1 MQAILD
7 ERKAKED
14 AILGYRFKPNE
25 LKTHIFVSQFE
36 NVIQA
41 EKARRLVRV
50 EAQKQKIIQHMK
62 PFTFYEEDE
71 KKFKERYNQVA
82 EPPKFLP
89 FKANP
94 IPWTSQV
101 NRYEDLM
108 TRGAD
113 KRKQKIEERARA
125 TLQNAKLPPR
135 MEMHDKKKKEK
146 DQNEVTQKH
155 IETRLRSKSFKA
167 KEVPQFSKLH
177 EDELKKLELKKS
189 SAKPTQPQPFTF
201 HEPKK
206 DPTLRGYLDKENDVN
221 LKNPS
226 VKKNIMDIIRKIQQ
240 KPKIEPASTK
250 ALDLLMA
257 ARRKDME
264 DKQKKEEQ
272 IMLEDR
278 AREDKQNR
286 LKERV
291 VNSKALVDNRQKLE
305 ETRKQKQDDFKS
317 NLREQNE
324 DYKNKLARSYQKVYN
339 KPLMFETI
347 GKKAD
352 KILLGKQFEERIK
365 EAHQDFNNSNN
376 IENSQNNSNMQQSQ
390 QPSQQI
396 EEN

>member
-1 MQAILD
+1 M
-7 ERKAKED
+7 
-14 AILGYRFKPNE
+14 
-25 LKTHIFVSQFE
+25 
-36 NVIQA
+36 
-41 EKARRLVRV
+41 
-50 EAQKQKIIQHMK
+50 
-62 PFTFYEEDE
+62 
-71 KKFKERYNQVA
+71 VA

-101 NRYEDLM
+101 NLYEDILKKK
-108 TRGAD
+108 AD
-113 KRKQKIEERARA
+113 NRKMKVEERART
-125 TLQNAKLPPR
+125 TLANAKLPPR
-135 MEMHDKKKKEK
+135 MEMHEKKKKEV
-146 DQNEVTQKH
+146 DSNMEAQKQ

-167 KEVPQFSKLH
+167 KEVPQFAKLH
-177 EDELKKLELKKS
+177 DDLIKNLEKKKS
-189 SAKPTQPQPFTF
+189 NAKPTVPNPFTF

-206 DPTLRGYLDKENDVN
+206 NASLRAYLDKENDVN

-257 ARRKDME
+257 ARRKDLE
-264 DKQKKEEQ
+264 DKQKKEEEQ
-272 IMLEDR
+272 HLEDR
-278 AREDKQNR
+278 AREEKQNR

-291 VNSKALVDNRQKLE
+291 VNSKALVDNRQKLD
-305 ETRKQKQDDFKS
+305 ETRKQKQEDFKN

-324 DYKNKLARSYQKVYN
+324 DYKNKLARSLQKVYN

-352 KILLGKQFEERIK
+352 KILLGQQFEERIK
-365 EAHQDFNNSNN
+365 EAHQDFNNSNSN
-376 IENSQNNSNMQQSQ
+376 NVEISQNNSNMQQSQ
-390 QPSQQI
+390 QI